1 MVHIWND
8 NGRILTSNSKVRAR
22 NDWGITRE
30 PDMDVTE
37 EEFLGNRCVAR
48 LGGDGRIVLGL
59 TEGELR
65 AERLLADR
73 QEISEMKAELAAS
86 DYVAAKIA
94 EGAATREEYADVL
107 ERRAE
112 LRARINGLED
122 KCRRIEA
129 EIGGGEG

>member
-22 NDWGITRE
+22 NDWGVTRE

-37 EEFLGNRCVAR
+37 EEFLENRCVAR
-48 LGGDGRIVLGL
+48 LGADGNIVLGL

-94 EGAATREEYADVL
+94 EGAATREEYASVL
-107 ERRAE
+107 ERRAG
-112 LRARINGLED
+112 LRARINELEE
-122 KCRRIEA
+122 KCRLAEA
-129 EIGGGEG
+129 EAGGAE